1 MTIFNTLF
9 FEQVKTTPLLK
20 CIFDYQ
26 NRDPDYLNDYIAEF
40 EDEEEEDIVKDTK
53 WLYKGSLYLT
63 VILGIYKDKIIAINE
78 DFFLV
83 VFCNHIQDIPF
94 EIYRRGFSFFEKNRD
109 EHLKKLNQY
118 EQWCRD
124 NGIAVDPD
132 NHYHDEHGNI
142 FSEYFELDYDQSI
155 IGLY

>member
-1 MTIFNTLF
+1 MNNLCF
-9 FEQVKTTPLLK
+9 FDEIKKDPFLMGV
-20 CIFDYQ
+20 FDYE
-26 NRDPDYLNDYIAEF
+26 NRNADYLNDYLAEF
-40 EDEEEEDIVKDTK
+40 EDEEEEYIVKDTN

-83 VFCNHIQDIPF
+83 VFCDHIQDIPF
-94 EIYRRGFSFFEKNRD
+94 EIYRRGFSFFEPNRD
-109 EHLKKLNQY
+109 EHLKKLKQY
-118 EQWCRD
+118 EEWCRN

-132 NHYHDEHGNI
+132 NHYHDEDGNI
-142 FSEYFELDYDQSI
+142 FSEYFELDYDQRI